1 MNTPRVPP
9 RFVPTLTTVL
19 EPLAPLVPSEPVT
32 PMLIESAAEPEVAV
46 TVAPVEP
53 APPPVVLPPA
63 PVVHK
68 SPELAAPPDAPDRPD
83 LRHAIALD
91 PATRFSEMERFA
103 LEEQLMHRVMQRVDL
118 QLEERLSDVVAAAV
132 QTQLDQMVPRLRDE
146 IEDVLRTLVTEALAQ
161 ELQEKPGSNPP
172 GTGASF
178 G

>member
-19 EPLAPLVPSEPVT
+19 EPLMPLVPSEPVT
-32 PMLIESAAEPEVAV
+32 PGEQAE
-46 TVAPVEP
+46 TVA
-53 APPPVVLPPA
+53 APDVPA
-63 PVVHK
+63 PVPPAEPPLPQVV
-68 SPELAAPPDAPDRPD
+68 APAVPAVPD

-91 PATRFSEMERFA
+91 PATRFSELERFA
-103 LEEQLMHRVMQRVDL
+103 LEEQLLHRVMQRVDL

-132 QTQLDQMVPRLRDE
+132 QTQLDLMVPRLRNE
-146 IEDVLRTLVTEALAQ
+146 IEDVLRSLVTESLAQ

-172 GTGASF
+172 GNGHPL

>member
-32 PMLIESAAEPEVAV
+32 PVLVENAAEPETSV
-46 TVAPVEP
+46 PEP
-53 APPPVVLPPA
+53 SAEPTPPPLVVPAVPDLPVP
-63 PVVHK
+63 
-68 SPELAAPPDAPDRPD
+68 STLPD

-132 QTQLDQMVPRLRDE
+132 QSQLDLMVPRLRNE

-172 GTGASF
+172 GNSNPLG
-178 G
+178 

>member
-19 EPLAPLVPSEPVT
+19 EPLMPLVPSEPVT
-32 PMLIESAAEPEVAV
+32 PGEQAE
-46 TVAPVEP
+46 TVA
-53 APPPVVLPPA
+53 APDVPA
-63 PVVHK
+63 PVPPADPPLPQV
-68 SPELAAPPDAPDRPD
+68 AAPAMPAVPAVPD

-91 PATRFSEMERFA
+91 PATRFSELERFA
-103 LEEQLMHRVMQRVDL
+103 LEEQLLHRVMQRVDL

-132 QTQLDQMVPRLRDE
+132 QAQLDLMVPRLRNE
-146 IEDVLRTLVTEALAQ
+146 IEDVLRTLVTESLAQ

-172 GTGASF
+172 GNGHPL

>member
-19 EPLAPLVPSEPVT
+19 EPLMPLVPSEPVT
-32 PMLIESAAEPEVAV
+32 PVVKAD
-46 TVAPVEP
+46 PVVVPGVPVP
-53 APPPVVLPPA
+53 APPKEPPLPQT
-63 PVVHK
+63 
-68 SPELAAPPDAPDRPD
+68 AAPAVPAVPD

-103 LEEQLMHRVMQRVDL
+103 LEEQLLHRVMQRVDL
-118 QLEERLSDVVAAAV
+118 KLEERLSDVVAAAV
-132 QTQLDQMVPRLRDE
+132 QAQLDLMVPRLRNE
-146 IEDVLRTLVTEALAQ
+146 IEDVLRTLVTESLAL

-172 GTGASF
+172 GNGHPL

>member
-19 EPLAPLVPSEPVT
+19 EPLMPLVPSEPVT
-32 PMLIESAAEPEVAV
+32 PVQAETVAAPEV
-46 TVAPVEP
+46 
-53 APPPVVLPPA
+53 PA
-63 PVVHK
+63 PVPAV
-68 SPELAAPPDAPDRPD
+68 PAVPD

-118 QLEERLSDVVAAAV
+118 KLEERLSDVVAAAV
-132 QTQLDQMVPRLRDE
+132 QSQLDLMVPRLRDE
-146 IEDVLRTLVTEALAQ
+146 IEDVLRALVTEALAQ

>member
-19 EPLAPLVPSEPVT
+19 EPLMPLVPSEPVT
-32 PMLIESAAEPEVAV
+32 PTTSVTPVRVESAAEPVAGV
-46 TVAPVEP
+46 SP
-53 APPPVVLPPA
+53 ASAESPPPPLLVTPTVPEQPA
-63 PVVHK
+63 TP
-68 SPELAAPPDAPDRPD
+68 AASD
-83 LRHAIALD
+83 LRHGIALD

-103 LEEQLMHRVMQRVDL
+103 LEEQLLHRVLQRVDL

-132 QTQLDQMVPRLRDE
+132 QAQLDLMVPRLRNE
-146 IEDVLRTLVTEALAQ
+146 IEDVLRTLVTESLAQ

-172 GTGASF
+172 GNGHPL

>member
-19 EPLAPLVPSEPVT
+19 EPLAPLVPSEPMT
-32 PMLIESAAEPEVAV
+32 PVLVQSAAEPELA
-46 TVAPVEP
+46 VAPASSEP
-53 APPPVVLPPA
+53 LPPPVVAPAAPELPDPPA
-63 PVVHK
+63 
-68 SPELAAPPDAPDRPD
+68 LPD

-118 QLEERLSDVVAAAV
+118 KLEERLSDVVAAAV
-132 QTQLDQMVPRLRDE
+132 QSQLDLMVPRLRNE

-172 GTGASF
+172 GNSNPLG
-178 G
+178 